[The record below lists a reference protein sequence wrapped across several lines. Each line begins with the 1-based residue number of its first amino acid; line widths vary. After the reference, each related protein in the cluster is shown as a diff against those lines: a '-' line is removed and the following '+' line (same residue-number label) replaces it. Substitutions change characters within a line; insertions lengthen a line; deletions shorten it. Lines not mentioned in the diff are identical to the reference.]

1 MYIDAIIYIATLSNT
16 ESLQTIHSRPLF
28 VAADRNQV
36 GSLDIYEH
44 LSLCLPLSLSHS
56 LFLITDAKLSY
67 FISHMT
73 EAHSHIELGKD
84 GQVSVLG

>member
-1 MYIDAIIYIATLSNT
+1 MYVDAIIYIATLSNT

-44 LSLCLPLSLSHS
+44 LSLSLSLLHS

-73 EAHSHIELGKD
+73 EADSHTELGKD